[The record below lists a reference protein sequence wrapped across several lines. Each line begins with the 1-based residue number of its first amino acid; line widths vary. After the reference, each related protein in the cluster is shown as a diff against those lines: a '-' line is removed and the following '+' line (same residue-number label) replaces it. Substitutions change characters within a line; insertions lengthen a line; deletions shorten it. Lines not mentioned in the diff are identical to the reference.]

1 MPWRVRRVG
10 CSSGRSAAPD
20 ELQHRMRYDIVR
32 LQVQTEP
39 LKVGRAPFRR
49 YDPSAIESV
58 HRVEVSPSGVVGLAE
73 RLGSVIDG
81 HHVDHPKSRD
91 RKGRGGVSVMG
102 TGDYVKLRARYGDHL
117 TEGIAGESILVD
129 APDGL
134 GGREMPAEINLVT
147 RGGTVTLREFRV
159 AEPCVEFS
167 RFCLREEP
175 SRVVDDLVKR
185 ALIDL
190 DGGARGYKGRAA
202 GSGVVGLADQ
212 LEIAW

>member
-1 MPWRVRRVG
+1 
-10 CSSGRSAAPD
+10 
-20 ELQHRMRYDIVR
+20 
-32 LQVQTEP
+32 
-39 LKVGRAPFRR
+39 
-49 YDPSAIESV
+49 
-58 HRVEVSPSGVVGLAE
+58 
-73 RLGSVIDG
+73 
-81 HHVDHPKSRD
+81 
-91 RKGRGGVSVMG
+91 MG

-134 GGREMPAEINLVT
+134 AGRDIPTEITLIT
-147 RGGTVTLREFRV
+147 PGRTITLREFRV

-175 SRVVDDLVKR
+175 SRVVDDLVKT

-202 GSGVVGLADQ
+202 GSGVVGLADHV
-212 LEIAW
+212 EIAW